1 MKGVQKT
8 QSSSSYAPIIL
19 WGFLI
24 CLALVLGGVVIG
36 MYTDKQITTTTTSIK
51 QSLRPINTPVKLPVA
66 APVTPTP
73 TASTPTAI
81 SSSATSLSVPFIS
94 QAPLG
99 NWADQ
104 RQEAGCEEASVL
116 MAMLWVR
123 GKKSIAP
130 LDAES
135 QIITISDWEQK
146 MYGEYRDTKAQDT
159 IDRIFKGYFGYSN
172 VELKENI
179 TTTDIKAELE
189 RGNMVIVPVNGRK
202 LRNPFYVPPGPI
214 QHNILIR
221 GYDSATK
228 EFITND
234 SGTRRGE
241 KYRYAEDV
249 LYNALQ
255 DYPTGNHEI
264 IFSVEKVMIVVK
276 KTS

>member
-1 MKGVQKT
+1 
-8 QSSSSYAPIIL
+8 
-19 WGFLI
+19 
-24 CLALVLGGVVIG
+24 